1 MDSEKT
7 KSSSNGNLETTN
19 QGQNHLQKHL
29 PPDGQELHTSDLN
42 AEKEIFSESR
52 NDFKLDNNSEQTENV
67 PDENKNELL
76 LQEKGK
82 IDDDLYDEIL
92 EKLDIKPKTKKQDVQ
107 EKSMQ
112 EKSNQETYFNKLN
125 ELDKLQTKI
134 QVEKTISQDFLKIQ
148 TLVKSGL
155 ISSVQGQNLK
165 KQVLKKAF
173 DMLVQTE
180 KIKRNLPAA
189 QKEGLQVSNNVNTS
203 INKKEIFDEFNK
215 NNPDFFTS
223 SGRKEVLDYLKLND
237 VIIGRDELNKIS
249 DIIRT
254 VEKGAIDR
262 YLQKAAHEKTL
273 RDSNEAAK
281 QRLTANAQK
290 SSLSGNLSKIFTREQ
305 IGKMN
310 SAEFIKYESAIME
323 QLKKGLIK

>member
-1 MDSEKT
+1 MNLEEIQG
-7 KSSSNGNLETTN
+7 SSHGNLETAN
-19 QGQNHLQKHL
+19 KGQNHLS
-29 PPDGQELHTSDLN
+29 PDGQELHASDSD
-42 AEKEIFSESR
+42 AEKEILSETC
-52 NDFKLDNNSEQTENV
+52 NDSKIDNNSELTESVLN
-67 PDENKNELL
+67 EN
-76 LQEKGK
+76 EKESQLSKEKK
-82 IDDDLYDEIL
+82 IDDNLYDEIL
-92 EKLDIKPKTKKQDVQ
+92 EKLDINPKTKKQDDQ
-107 EKSMQ
+107 EKPMQ
-112 EKSNQETYFNKLN
+112 EKLNQETYLDKLN

-134 QVEKTISQDFLKIQ
+134 QVEKAISQDFLKIQ

-155 ISSVQGQNLK
+155 INSVQGQNLK

-189 QKEGLQVSNNVNTS
+189 QKEGLQLSNNVNTS
-203 INKKEIFDEFNK
+203 INKKEIFEEFSK

-223 SGRKEVLDYLKLND
+223 SGRKEVLDYLKSND

-249 DIIRT
+249 DIIRI

-281 QRLTANAQK
+281 QRLSANAQK
-290 SSLSGNLSKIFTREQ
+290 SSLSGNLSRIFTREQ

-310 SAEFIKYESAIME
+310 SAEFTKYESAIME
-323 QLKKGLIK
+323 QLKKGLIR